1 MRNGTLG
8 SQLQV
13 LSASE
18 ALEIEKADRQ
28 HVFIQVRSE
37 FIRDETTTYRI
48 IKQGQLPLYWILC
61 FLLFFVLFSV
71 LRYPFYL

>member
-28 HVFIQVRSE
+28 HDFIQVRSE

-48 IKQGQLPLYWILC
+48 IKQGQLPLY
-61 FLLFFVLFSV
+61 
-71 LRYPFYL
+71 